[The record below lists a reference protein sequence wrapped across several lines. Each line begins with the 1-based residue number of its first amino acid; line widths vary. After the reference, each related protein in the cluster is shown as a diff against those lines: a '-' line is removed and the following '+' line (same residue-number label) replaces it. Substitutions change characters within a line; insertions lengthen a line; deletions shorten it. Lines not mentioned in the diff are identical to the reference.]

1 MKQAAYNLEPMPII
15 SCGLPSKK
23 NMKLQRLATVV
34 CGLVL
39 SVNGE
44 PSPHDLALRM
54 LASIEQRGQA
64 TLDAGGSTGFIQ
76 LGLFWQALAV
86 VTESESLSAASNHL
100 RPLLDESLASTIS
113 AFANVTRNAE
123 LPLDRL
129 SLGADMV
136 VWSLGPENDAHAA
149 EYLPTI
155 EALNSSLALQPR
167 NANRGLWYYNN
178 VNNLTAY
185 RNLSY
190 LDGMYSYAPYITIL
204 PQLEDSGSDP
214 LAALESALQQI
225 QILYD
230 VCVRPS
236 GLLVHGYDAIK
247 AHKWA
252 NTSTGASPEVWGRS
266 LAWYSLGILNTL
278 EAAAWNTELR
288 CSEAYET
295 LQSLFQMVMHAQV
308 QAAER
313 SKALTSVPGVWQVVD
328 RPGEAGNFVEAS
340 SSFMTVYTLLRGARL
355 GLLDDSS
362 DTTARY
368 GQDNNCSSRAV
379 PIAAEI
385 YESVSKQ
392 YLIQYTNGSLSLNG
406 TSIVA
411 SLSPQNVSYEYYTSR
426 PMEMDSLIGTSAFAL
441 ASYEMGMLGL

>member
-1 MKQAAYNLEPMPII
+1 MKFQHLAAVA
-15 SCGLPSKK
+15 CGTL
-23 NMKLQRLATVV
+23 T
-34 CGLVL
+34 

-54 LASIEQRGQA
+54 LASIQQRGQA
-64 TLDAGGSTGFIQ
+64 TLDVGGSTGFIQ

-86 VTESESLSAASNHL
+86 VTEPGPLSAANDNL
-100 RPLLDESLASTIS
+100 RPLLDESLASAIP
-113 AFANVTRNAE
+113 AFANVTRDSE

-136 VWSLGPENDAHAA
+136 SWSLGPENDAHAA
-149 EYLPTI
+149 AYLRTI

-167 NANRGLWYYNN
+167 NANGGLWYYNN

-185 RNLSY
+185 QSLSY
-190 LDGMYSYAPYITIL
+190 LDGMYSYAPFVTIL
-204 PQLEDSGSDP
+204 PQLKDSNSDP

-230 VCVRPS
+230 ICVRPS

-247 AHKWA
+247 AHEWA

-266 LAWYSLGILNTL
+266 LAWYSLGMLNTL
-278 EAAAWNTELR
+278 EAAAWCPETKG
-288 CSEAYET
+288 SDAYTT
-295 LQSLFQMVMHAQV
+295 LHTLFQKVIHAQV
-308 QAAER
+308 QAVER
-313 SKALTSVPGVWQVVD
+313 SKALAGVPGVWQVVD

-355 GLLDDSS
+355 ELLDDLN
-362 DTTARY
+362 TTAQNWYDR
-368 GQDNNCSSRAV
+368 NCSSGAIS
-379 PIAAEI
+379 IAADI
-385 YESVSKQ
+385 YDSVSKK

-411 SLSPQNVSYEYYTSR
+411 SLSPQNVSYEYYVSR
-426 PMEMDSLIGTSAFAL
+426 PTEKDSLIGTSAFAL
-441 ASYEMGMLGL
+441 ASYEMGMLDL